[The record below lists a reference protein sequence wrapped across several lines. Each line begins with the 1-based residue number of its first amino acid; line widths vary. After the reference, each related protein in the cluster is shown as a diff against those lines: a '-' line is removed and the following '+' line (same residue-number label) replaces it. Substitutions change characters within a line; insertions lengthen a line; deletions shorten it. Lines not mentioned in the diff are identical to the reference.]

1 MVKVKNSKEI
11 GYGSKKIWTRSQI
24 AAMSQSE
31 FDKNEKSITE
41 AMADGRI
48 INHIPRRNYGGSGNP
63 TY

>member
-1 MVKVKNSKEI
+1 MIQVKNSKEI

-41 AMADGRI
+41 AMSEGRV
-48 INHIPRRNYGGSGNP
+48 INDISQRKYGGSGNP